1 MARTWDGC
9 PFSPRAP
16 PQTLAPCQATT
27 ITLGAAMRWRVRTG
41 DGTGAFGR
49 QLRAEPLLLVVDVL
63 AVVVAYAVALLL
75 RFDGLVPA
83 SGWRGYV
90 LFLPIAVV
98 VHVASNAAHRLYGAV
113 WSSAG
118 ARDAR
123 IVVAATRD
131 AALVAFLIGFVHP
144 GGDLLPRSVPL
155 LGSALALL
163 LFGAARF
170 HRRIFVRY
178 RAPGAAEPVDRVV
191 LIGDVETARRL
202 IQEMQVDP
210 ERGMVPVAV
219 VTGSPRHWGR
229 WLSGVPVVGPL
240 PLLPTAARAHR
251 ADQALLAFE
260 VPEAAEVRRA
270 VDKAREVGLT
280 VRVFP
285 TVREVL
291 GARPTL
297 HDVRAL
303 SIDDLLG
310 RPQVE
315 TDLAAIA
322 RLLAGRRVLISG
334 AGGSIGAEIATQ
346 VAAFS
351 PARLLLLERDE
362 THLHDVVAG
371 LGSEV
376 VPVLGDIRDADA
388 LERLFAEERPE
399 VVFHAAAHKHV
410 PILEA
415 FPAEAVRTNV
425 EGTEHLMAAAA
436 RHGVHR
442 FVAISTDK
450 AVNPSSVMG
459 ASKRVSE
466 QLVLH
471 RRPAGAAW
479 CAVRFGNVLGSRGSV
494 VPTFVRQ
501 IADGGP
507 VTVTHPDMTRFFMSA
522 REAVQLVLQAA
533 VLAEGGEVYVLDMG
547 EPVRI
552 SDLAERLILLAGATP
567 GRDVHIEYVGTR
579 PGEKLTEVL
588 VGDGEEETPTAHGSI
603 RRVRTATLPA
613 RTLEEGLGRLRA
625 AARAQDHDACRRT
638 LFDLARPHPDPAPS
652 VVDLSR
658 DVLPARLPS

>member
-1 MARTWDGC
+1 MRRRG
-9 PFSPRAP
+9 RA
-16 PQTLAPCQATT
+16 
-27 ITLGAAMRWRVRTG
+27 GDVTG
-41 DGTGAFGR
+41 VFGR
-49 QLRAEPLLLVVDVL
+49 QLRAEPLLLLVDVV
-63 AVVVAYAVALLL
+63 AVAVAYAAALLL
-75 RFDGLVPA
+75 RFDGMVPTT
-83 SGWRGYV
+83 GWRGYL
-90 LFLPIAVV
+90 LFLPVAFAV
-98 VHVASNAAHRLYGAV
+98 HIASNAAHRLYGSV

-123 IVVAATRD
+123 TVVAATRD
-131 AALVAFLIGFVHP
+131 AGLLLFLLGFVYP

-155 LGSALALL
+155 LGAALVLL

-170 HRRIFVRY
+170 HGRIFVRLQ
-178 RAPGAAEPVDRVV
+178 RVGPIEPGNRVV
-191 LIGDVETARRL
+191 LVGDVETARRL
-202 IQEMQVDP
+202 IQEAQADP
-210 ERGMVPVAV
+210 GRGMLPVAV
-219 VTGSPRHWGR
+219 IAASPRHWGR
-229 WLSGVPVVGPL
+229 SLSGVPVVGPL
-240 PLLPTAARAHR
+240 PMLPAAARAYR

-260 VPEAAEVRRA
+260 LPEVAEVRRA
-270 VDKAREVGLT
+270 VDKAREAGLA

-285 TVREVL
+285 TVQEVL

-297 HDVRAL
+297 HDVREL

-322 RLLAGRRVLISG
+322 RLLAGRRVLITG
-334 AGGSIGAEIATQ
+334 AGGSIGAEIAAQ

-362 THLHDVVAG
+362 THLHDVVAT

-376 VPVLGDIRDADA
+376 VPVLGDIRDADL
-388 LERLFAEERPE
+388 LERLFATERPE

-415 FPAEAVRTNV
+415 FPSEAVRTNV
-425 EGTEHLMAAAA
+425 EGTQRLMVAAA
-436 RHGVHR
+436 RHGVER

-466 QLVLH
+466 QLMLH
-471 RRPAGAAW
+471 LRPKGAAW

-533 VLAEGGEVYVLDMG
+533 VLAEGAEVYVLDMG

-552 SDLAERLILLAGATP
+552 ADLAERMILLAGATP
-567 GRDVHIEYVGTR
+567 GRDVTIEYVGTR
-579 PGEKLTEVL
+579 PGEKLVEVL
-588 VGDGEEETPTAHGSI
+588 VGHGEEESPTAHGSI
-603 RRVRTATLPA
+603 SRVLTARLP
-613 RTLEEGLGRLRA
+613 RCTLEDGLARLHVL
-625 AARAQDHDACRRT
+625 ARAQDQAGCRT
-638 LFDLARPHPDPAPS
+638 VLFDLARP
-652 VVDLSR
+652 VVELTRPVVELARPVVELDA
-658 DVLPARLPS
+658 ARLPAQLPS